1 MWCAMHSCVT
11 SSLLCVV
18 EIPQEAA
25 KGMELWSVFDLIGL
39 TAEEAYNV
47 YKDAAER
54 EAPFNFPVTLVEK
67 TEAFSMVF
75 RFVLRWIH

>member
-1 MWCAMHSCVT
+1 MD
-11 SSLLCVV
+11 
-18 EIPQEAA
+18 
-25 KGMELWSVFDLIGL
+25 LWSVFDLIGL
-39 TAEEAYNV
+39 TTEEAYNV

-75 RFVLRWIH
+75 RFVLCWIY